1 VGATLEF
8 EFTLLKAPAPS
19 LFQFF
24 SELDESS
31 LQPSGA
37 AGKAPN
43 GLLRFRVKPKVSR
56 KIAAIWCKVAR
67 V

>member
-31 LQPSGA
+31 LQPSG
-37 AGKAPN
+37 GPWKGPER
-43 GLLRFRVKPKVSR
+43 LT
-56 KIAAIWCKVAR
+56 AISCKTKS
-67 V
+67 